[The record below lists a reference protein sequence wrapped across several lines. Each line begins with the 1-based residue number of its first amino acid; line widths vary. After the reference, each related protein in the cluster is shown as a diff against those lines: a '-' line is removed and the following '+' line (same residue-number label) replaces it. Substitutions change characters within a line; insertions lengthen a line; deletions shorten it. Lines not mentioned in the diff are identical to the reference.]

1 MIQTRLKK
9 IELRFLTP
17 PAKYIFLSTDNKTWT
32 LMRRSTKLLLHW
44 FGSLYK
50 IPHNIETN
58 FENIG
63 EKMKENYFFN
73 LETWSSKIFEK
84 YSLPDIGIITWY
96 ATRVSYD
103 NSYLKNFSS
112 KATFQPHFSYKMNYG
127 KRRWMFL
134 GKSWQA
140 SEDLKIAQLEPKL
153 VSKITGSLLSWK
165 QLYLQ

>member
-1 MIQTRLKK
+1 
-9 IELRFLTP
+9 
-17 PAKYIFLSTDNKTWT
+17 
-32 LMRRSTKLLLHW
+32 MRRSTKLLCTDW
-44 FGSLYK
+44 EVYTK

-73 LETWSSKIFEK
+73 LETWASKNFRKVLAPIHWNHYFK
-84 YSLPDIGIITWY
+84 YSTSY

-103 NSYLKNFSS
+103 NSYLKTFSS

-140 SEDLKIAQLEPKL
+140 SEDLEIAQLEPKL
-153 VSKITGSLLSWK
+153 ISKIKGSLLSWK